1 MSSYVIKHN
10 ECNCRKHTGHFEGN
24 INELITWFAK
34 FYVNQNFKTI
44 GAEKNL
50 GY

>member
-1 MSSYVIKHN
+1 MNAIA
-10 ECNCRKHTGHFEGN
+10 EN
-24 INELITWFAK
+24 ILIIRGQQTWFAK

>member
-10 ECNCRKHTGHFEGN
+10 ECNAENILVFESN
-24 INELITWFAK
+24 INELITCFAQC
-34 FYVNQNFKTI
+34 YVNQNFKTI

-50 GY
+50 GYW